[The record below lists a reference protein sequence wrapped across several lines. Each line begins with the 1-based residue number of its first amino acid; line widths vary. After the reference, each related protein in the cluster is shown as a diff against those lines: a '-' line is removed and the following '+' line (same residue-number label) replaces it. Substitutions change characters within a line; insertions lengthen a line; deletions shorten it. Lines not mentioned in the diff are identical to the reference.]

1 MQNFSE
7 VKNGTKGTTKDIG
20 KNLQNESKNIRNNL
34 DEFKNNYKKS
44 DEYLNLSN
52 SKKKIINRK
61 LDKLGWGNVATAEVD
76 ISGIKKDF
84 KAHSQIHSSDSLGYA
99 DDFSIAPSEK
109 DRVLTNYVDDVHQ
122 RYNDT
127 EAKILEDIASKIK
140 DPNIKG
146 EINLFSELDCCQG
159 CTNLIF
165 EFREKSPNIK
175 VNIITNNTLK

>member
-1 MQNFSE
+1 M
-7 VKNGTKGTTKDIG
+7 
-20 KNLQNESKNIRNNL
+20 RNNL

-84 KAHSQIHSSDSLGYA
+84 KAHSQIHSNDSLGYA
-99 DDFSIAPSEK
+99 DDFSITPSEK
-109 DRVLTNYVDDVHQ
+109 DRVLTNYVDDVHP

-146 EINLFSELDCCQG
+146 EINLFSELDCCQS

-165 EFREKSPNIK
+165 EFREKFPNIK